1 MPEVSDGLLYFIKY
15 PFLALIYL
23 FLLLTLRIMIGS
35 LSLRSISKDYKNTA
49 FDDKSDNSFE
59 MAFEPTVVNQPIPE
73 EISKAWPRSSHHEK
87 NHAAGNA
94 WNHNEAPVH
103 APEDDISV
111 IPDESAENISP
122 NVQAAKNYGYLELL
136 SGLIAGNKK
145 TIDVNGPISFG
156 RSKEADVRIKDLFA
170 SAMNCEIIIS
180 PQGPVLKDLGSRN
193 GTYCNDKRITGQVL
207 LHDGDIFVVGEA
219 TFRWHKL

>member
-1 MPEVSDGLLYFIKY
+1 MPEISDGLLYFIKY

-35 LSLRSISKDYKNTA
+35 LSLRSISKDYKNSA
-49 FDDKSDNSFE
+49 YDDTSDNSFE
-59 MAFEPTVVNQPIPE
+59 MASEPTVVNQPIPE
-73 EISKAWPRSSHHEK
+73 EIRKAWPRGSHYEK
-87 NHAAGNA
+87 NYAETAR
-94 WNHNEAPVH
+94 NHNGAPAH
-103 APEDDISV
+103 SSEENAGV
-111 IPDESAENISP
+111 IPDASDDNISP
-122 NVQAAKNYGYLELL
+122 NVQAAKHYGYLELL
-136 SGLIAGNKK
+136 SGLIAGSKK
-145 TIDVNGPISFG
+145 TIDVNGPLSFG

-193 GTYCNDKRITGQVL
+193 GTYCNDKRITGQVI